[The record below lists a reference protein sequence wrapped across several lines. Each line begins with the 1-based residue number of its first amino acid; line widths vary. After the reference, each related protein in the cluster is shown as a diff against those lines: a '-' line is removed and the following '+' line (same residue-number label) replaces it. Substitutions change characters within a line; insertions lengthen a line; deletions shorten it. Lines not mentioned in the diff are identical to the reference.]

1 MSDTS
6 SNNKR
11 IAKNT
16 ALLYLR
22 MLFMMAVSLYTSR
35 VVLATLGV
43 TDYGLYNV
51 VGSVVTMF
59 VFIRSAMGNATNRY
73 IAYAIGNGNQI
84 QLKRVFSTCVIVHFI
99 LAALMVVLA
108 ECVGMWLFYNKMEI
122 PVDRVTAAFWAFQ
135 FSVATCALGVICV
148 PYDAEIIAHEK
159 MGAFAFMSIL
169 DVTLKLLIV
178 FLLATMNYD
187 KLILYGLFLLLIQV
201 FDRIIYGVYCNR
213 KFPETQVSLSWDGVM
228 VKEMFK
234 FASWNIIGN
243 MAAIGCTPAIN
254 IFLNMFFG
262 PVVNA
267 ARGVAVQIQ
276 GAVKSFVSNF
286 QLAVIPQ
293 ITKSYAKGDIPRM
306 HTLIIGSS
314 KFSYFLFFCLALPL
328 GLEADQVLSFWLVEV
343 PDHTANFM
351 RLVLFIMLIESWEQP
366 IHTANLATGKLKI
379 FQTVKGITLLGMLP
393 VIYLFL
399 IMGVNAEVV
408 FIIQLLITF
417 SSLIIQVFMLKPLIQ
432 LPVVRY
438 FKEVFGKSVII
449 TVVSSVIPFIFFKV
463 VPENF
468 GTMILVCIVAVLSVL
483 CTTYFLGLNKSER
496 NMVDAKF
503 QPILKK
509 MYARKSAKK

>member
-1 MSDTS
+1 MSDNS

-16 ALLYLR
+16 ALLYVR

-35 VVLATLGV
+35 LVLATLGV

-73 IAYAIGNGNQI
+73 IAYAIGSGDQN

-99 LAALMVVLA
+99 LAALLVVLA
-108 ECVGMWLFYNKMEI
+108 ECVGLWLFHNKMEI
-122 PVDRVTAAFWAFQ
+122 PADRVNAAFWAFQ

-201 FDRIIYGVYCNR
+201 FDRIIYGVYCKR
-213 KFPETQVSLSWDGVM
+213 KFPETQVSLFWDEAM

-293 ITKSYAKGDIPRM
+293 ITKSYAKGDLARM
-306 HTLIIGSS
+306 HTLIISSS

-328 GLEADQVLSFWLVEV
+328 GLETDQVLSLWLVEV

-351 RLVLFIMLIESWEQP
+351 RLVLFIMLVESWEQP
-366 IHTANLATGKLKI
+366 LHTANLATGKLKK
-379 FQTVKGITLLGMLP
+379 FQTVKGITLLSMLP
-393 VIYLFL
+393 IIYLFL
-399 IMGVNAEVV
+399 IWGVLPEIV
-408 FIIQLLITF
+408 FVIQFLVTIT
-417 SSLIIQVFMLKPLIQ
+417 SLIIQVYMLKSLIQ
-432 LPVVRY
+432 LPVLRY
-438 FKEVFGKSVII
+438 FKEVFGRSAII
-449 TVVSSVIPFIFFKV
+449 TVVSSVIPFVLFKS

-468 GTMILVCIVAVLSVL
+468 GTMIFVCFVAALSVL
-483 CTTYFLGLNKSER
+483 LFTYLLGLNKSEKQ
-496 NMVDAKF
+496 MIDSKL
-503 QPILKK
+503 QPVLKK
-509 MYARKSAKK
+509 IGIHR

>member
-1 MSDTS
+1 MSDNQ
-6 SNNKR
+6 SNNTR

-16 ALLYLR
+16 ALLYAR
-22 MLFMMAVSLYTSR
+22 MLFIMAISLYTSR

-73 IAYAIGNGNQI
+73 IAYAIGKGDSA
-84 QLKRVFSTCVIVHFI
+84 QLKRVFSTCIIVHLI
-99 LAALMVVLA
+99 LAALIVIFA
-108 ECVGMWLFYNKMEI
+108 ECVGLWLFYNKMEI
-122 PVDRVTAAFWAFQ
+122 PADRVPAAFWAFQ

-159 MGAFAFMSIL
+159 MSAFAFMSIL
-169 DVTLKLLIV
+169 DVSLKLLIV
-178 FLLATMNYD
+178 FLLTIMDYD
-187 KLILYGLFLLLIQV
+187 RLILYGLFLLLIQII
-201 FDRIIYGVYCNR
+201 DRIIYGIYCKR
-213 KFPETQVSLSWDGVM
+213 KFPETQVSLLWDGAM

-276 GAVKSFVSNF
+276 GAVLSFISNF

-293 ITKSYAKGDIPRM
+293 ITKSYAKGELARM
-306 HTLIIGSS
+306 HTLIISSS
-314 KFSYFLFFCLALPL
+314 KISYFLFFCLALPL
-328 GLEADQVLSFWLVEV
+328 GLETEQVLSLWLVEV

-366 IHTANLATGKLKI
+366 LHTANLATGKLKK
-379 FQTVKGITLLGMLP
+379 FQTIKGITLLSMLP
-393 VIYLFL
+393 IIYVALNFG
-399 IMGVNAEVV
+399 ISPEWV
-408 FIIQLLITF
+408 FVIQLLITLG
-417 SSLIIQVFMLKPLIQ
+417 SLIIQVFILKPLIQ
-432 LPVVRY
+432 LPLSRY
-438 FKEVFGKSVII
+438 FNEVFGRSVII
-449 TVVSSVIPFIFFKV
+449 TIVSSVIPYIVFMF
-463 VPENF
+463 VPQNF
-468 GTMILVCIVAVLSVL
+468 WTMVLVCIVAALSVL
-483 CTTYFLGLNKSER
+483 ITTYLLGLNKSEKQMIDSKLQLVLQKIGFR
-496 NMVDAKF
+496 
-503 QPILKK
+503 
-509 MYARKSAKK
+509 R